1 VTVAASLGFSALGLL
16 MGGSTSLGV
25 ALLAL
30 ALIRTA
36 QVSWSDHDD
45 DWRRA

>member
-1 VTVAASLGFSALGLL
+1 MTAAASLGFSALGLML
-16 MGGSTSLGV
+16 GGATTIGL

-30 ALIRTA
+30 AMIRTA

-45 DWRRA
+45 DWRHA